1 MFHSTNTNGATRR
14 KRLPIGV
21 ILPCS
26 FSYFVPRDF
35 CRRKEGAL
43 FTARTL
49 TLNDLSI
56 ETQTIERRVTPS
68 NRFTLHVLYV
78 TRDMYLC
85 VSRFDR
91 KLFSFSFF
99 FSLFLISSPAHLFS
113 HAPFEKH
120 NRDSPASFQVNE
132 NLLEC
137 SHQIFPTASFICHTR
152 SRVSKQRARIALA
165 VSQQMCV
172 YACIV
177 YM

>member
-1 MFHSTNTNGATRR
+1 MFHSTNTSGATRR

-26 FSYFVPRDF
+26 FSYSVPRDF

-68 NRFTLHVLYV
+68 NRALYV

-91 KLFSFSFF
+91 KLFSFSF

-120 NRDSPASFQVNE
+120 NRDSPVSFQVNE
-132 NLLEC
+132 NLLEFF
-137 SHQIFPTASFICHTR
+137 HQIFSTASFICHTR
-152 SRVSKQRARIALA
+152 LRVFKQRARIALA
-165 VSQQMCV
+165 VS
-172 YACIV
+172 
-177 YM
+177 

>member
-1 MFHSTNTNGATRR
+1 MFHSTNTSGATRR

-26 FSYFVPRDF
+26 FSYSVPRDF

-68 NRFTLHVLYV
+68 NRALYV

-91 KLFSFSFF
+91 KLFSFSF

-120 NRDSPASFQVNE
+120 NRDSPVSFQVNE
-132 NLLEC
+132 NLLEFF
-137 SHQIFPTASFICHTR
+137 HRIFSTASFICHTR
-152 SRVSKQRARIALA
+152 LRVFKQRARIALA
-165 VSQQMCV
+165 VS
-172 YACIV
+172 
-177 YM
+177 